1 MNNTTRVL
9 IAFAAGAAIG
19 CVTGILTAP
28 NSGSTIRRKIRR
40 KGEKIVS
47 DVKDIVEDVQDK
59 INESQEKLADLK
71 VEVLKA
77 VKEKVEQFN

>member
-9 IAFAAGAAIG
+9 IAFAAGAAVG

-28 NSGSTIRRKIRR
+28 NSGSGTRRKIKRT
-40 KGEKIVS
+40 GEKIVS
-47 DVKDIVEDVQDK
+47 EVQDIVDEMQDK
-59 INESQEKLADLK
+59 INESKEKLVDLK
-71 VEVLKA
+71 VNVVKA